1 MKLTSIQVEQ
11 TLSQIHAEA
20 IPEDDPVISELS
32 DIFGDHTFFID
43 DNGLNIV
50 EPIETGSN
58 VQSAQVVNVA
68 DWRDADMTKLAA
80 HEPEPTNVFVTLDVH
95 RRSH

>member
-11 TLSQIHAEA
+11 TLSQIRAEA

-32 DIFGDHTFFID
+32 DLFGDHTFFID

-50 EPIETGSN
+50 EPIEAGSDM
-58 VQSAQVVNVA
+58 QAAQVVNVA

-80 HEPEPTNVFVTLDVH
+80 HEPEPTNVFVTLDVR

>member
-11 TLSQIHAEA
+11 TLSQIRAEA
-20 IPEDDPVISELS
+20 IPEDDPVISELN
-32 DIFGDHTFFID
+32 DLFGDHTFFID

-50 EPIETGSN
+50 EPFESGN
-58 VQSAQVVNVA
+58 EVQSAQVVNLA
-68 DWRDADMTKLAA
+68 DWRDANMTRLAA
-80 HEPEPTNVFVTLDVH
+80 HEPEPTNVFVTFRAN

>member
-11 TLSQIHAEA
+11 TLSQIRAEA
-20 IPEDDPVISELS
+20 IPEDDPVISELN
-32 DIFGDHTFFID
+32 DLFGDHTFFID

-50 EPIETGSN
+50 EPIESSN
-58 VQSAQVVNVA
+58 DVESAQVVNLA
-68 DWRDADMTKLAA
+68 DWRDANMTKLAA
-80 HEPEPTNVFVTLDVH
+80 HEPEPTNVFVTFRTH

>member
-1 MKLTSIQVEQ
+1 MKLTSIQVEE

-32 DIFGDHTFFID
+32 DLFGDHTFFID

-50 EPIETGSN
+50 EPIESGN
-58 VQSAQVVNVA
+58 DLQSAQLFNVA
-68 DWRDADMTKLAA
+68 DWRDANMTKLAA
-80 HEPEPTNVFVTLDVH
+80 HEPEPTNVFVTFGTNP
-95 RRSH
+95 RSH

>member
-11 TLSQIHAEA
+11 TLSQIRAEA
-20 IPEDDPVISELS
+20 IPEDDPVISELN
-32 DIFGDHTFFID
+32 DLFGDHTFFID

-50 EPIETGSN
+50 EPIERSN
-58 VQSAQVVNVA
+58 DVHAAQVVNVA

-80 HEPEPTNVFVTLDVH
+80 HEPEPTNVFVRFGTY
-95 RRSH
+95 RSH